1 MTVTAA
7 LVLFAVIW
15 FIALL
20 VALPIRVTTQ
30 GEAGEVVPG
39 TPASAPVD
47 PMLRRKMLWVTVVT
61 FAIWLPLCA
70 LILWGGLTVRDIDIW
85 RRM

>member
-1 MTVTAA
+1 VTVTAA

-30 GEAGEVVPG
+30 GEAGDIVPG

-47 PMLRRKMLWVTVVT
+47 PMLPRKMLWVTAIT

-70 LILWGGLTVRDIDIW
+70 VIIWGGLTVRDIDIW
-85 RRM
+85 HRM

>member
-20 VALPIRVTTQ
+20 VALPIRLTTQ
-30 GEAGEVVPG
+30 GEAGEIVPG

-47 PMLRRKMLWVTVVT
+47 PMLRRKMLWVTIAA

>member
-30 GEAGEVVPG
+30 GEAGDIVPG

-47 PMLRRKMLWVTVVT
+47 PMLRRKMLWVTAIT

-70 LILWGGLTVRDIDIW
+70 VIMWDGLTVRDIDIW
-85 RRM
+85 HRM

>member
-1 MTVTAA
+1 VTVTAA

-30 GEAGEVVPG
+30 GESGEVVPG

-61 FAIWLPLCA
+61 FAIWLSLCA
-70 LILWGGLTVRDIDIW
+70 LIIWGGLTVRDLDIW